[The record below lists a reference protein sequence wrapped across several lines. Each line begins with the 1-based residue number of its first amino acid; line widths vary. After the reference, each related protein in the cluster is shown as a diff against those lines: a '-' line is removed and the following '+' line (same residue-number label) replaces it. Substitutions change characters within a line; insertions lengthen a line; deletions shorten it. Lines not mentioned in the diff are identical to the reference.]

1 MTMEMN
7 SFSMGSGQFD
17 AAYPGVSQCVK
28 SVEATYQLR
37 ELEFKDEPDRRVR
50 EKKLAQLRAEK
61 EQVLA
66 ELSDHILDNDFAF
79 QVQSKNAAI
88 LSHAMKRN
96 IHSYKADLLRKNM
109 IPRIDGHPVCV
120 ICGKTAC
127 SGDIFVVVHKD
138 NSAACLD
145 CCTEGTKLDAQNV
158 LTYIN

>member
-7 SFSMGSGQFD
+7 SFNMGSGQFD
-17 AAYPGVSQCVK
+17 AAYPGVRQCVEN
-28 SVEATYQLR
+28 VEATYQLR
-37 ELEFKDEPDRRVR
+37 ELEFRDEPDRRVR

-79 QVQSKNAAI
+79 QMQKKNAVV
-88 LSHAMKRN
+88 LSHAMKKN
-96 IHSYKADLLRKNM
+96 IHSYKADLLRRKVM
-109 IPRIDGHPVCV
+109 KSTDGHPVCV
-120 ICGKTAC
+120 VCGKTAC
-127 SGDIFVVVHKD
+127 SGDIFVVVHND

-145 CCTEGTKLDAQNV
+145 CCTEGTKLDGQNR